1 MANLLKGQDGRE
13 LLAAPEPEENSL
25 EVWLVDDDAGFRE
38 PLKKLLNLEPGLNC
52 SHDFS
57 SAPAALAAL
66 QMLVPPD
73 AILLDIQ
80 MPGMTGIKA
89 LPHIQQLAPT
99 TAVLMLTTFFD
110 PQRRQ
115 LALAAGADNFLTKF
129 QSINSLVNA
138 LRVAKIN
145 RRNQATAPRQPRGTS
160 TGKIQKFFARF
171 LHSSRI

>member
-1 MANLLKGQDGRE
+1 MANLLAGQDGRE
-13 LLAAPEPEENSL
+13 LFAGPGPDANLL
-25 EVWLVDDDAGFRE
+25 EVWLVDDDADFRG

-57 SAPAALAAL
+57 SAPAAFAAL
-66 QMLVPPD
+66 QMLAPPD

-89 LPHIQQLAPT
+89 LPRIQQLAPS
-99 TAVLMLTTFFD
+99 TAVLMLSTFFD

-129 QSINSLVNA
+129 QPMHNLVSA

-145 RRNQATAPRQPRGTS
+145 RQNAAGAPRPPRFNG
-160 TGKIQKFFARF
+160 TGKIQKFFSRF
-171 LHSSRI
+171 LP